1 MSDRS
6 PKSSAPGQAVLAAAT
21 FMLRPGP
28 GLRTRT
34 GLVRKLL
41 ASLTR
46 RWDPVVRWQL
56 EGVDLLM
63 PLSHDLPLARPLYP
77 HAWENLTTVSRVTLQ
92 KYPDLAALD
101 VGANVGDSLA
111 VMRAAGS
118 FPILAIEPHPRFAEL
133 LRANAAGM
141 PEVEVEQAF
150 AGDGGGSS
158 VRGLLE
164 SFGTA
169 TLVRVDGA
177 APGPGPEV
185 PQRSL
190 EEVAGEHP
198 RFRSPKLI
206 KIDTDGYD
214 CDVIRGAIDFI
225 GRARPVLFFEYEPH
239 LLAAHGDDGI
249 SVFRG
254 LRDVG
259 YTRALVYENTGEFL
273 LSTDLS
279 DTSLLEDL
287 HRFYQSYRGA
297 RFCDICAFHD
307 EDRDLATRLHETEA
321 GAARARAEIPR

>member
-1 MSDRS
+1 MSDRL
-6 PKSSAPGQAVLAAAT
+6 PKSSRAGQAVLAAAT
-21 FMLRPGP
+21 FMLRPGR
-28 GLRTRT
+28 GLRTRA
-34 GLVRKLL
+34 GLVRTLL

-46 RWDPVVRWQL
+46 RWDPVVRWRL

-63 PLSHDLPLARPLYP
+63 PLSHDLPLARPLFP
-77 HAWENLTTVSRVTLQ
+77 HAWKNLTTISRVTFG
-92 KYPDLAALD
+92 KYPDLVALD

-111 VMRAAGS
+111 VMRSAAS

-150 AGDGGGSS
+150 AGGRGASS
-158 VRGLLE
+158 VGGLLE
-164 SFGTA
+164 SSGTA
-169 TLVRVDGA
+169 TLVRVDGSEPA
-177 APGPGPEV
+177 SGPEV
-185 PQRSL
+185 SQRSL

-198 RFRSPKLI
+198 RFRAPKLI

-214 CDVIRGAIDFI
+214 CEVIRGAIDFI

-239 LLAAHGDDGI
+239 LLAAHGDDGF
-249 SVFRG
+249 SALRG
-254 LRDVG
+254 LRDAG

-279 DTSLLEDL
+279 DMSVLEDL
-287 HRFYQSYRGA
+287 HRFYQSHRGA

-307 EDRDLATRLHETEA
+307 EDQDLATLLHETEA
-321 GAARARAEIPR
+321 AAARARAEIRR